1 MNTPNLLNV
10 VTRITHKIPIASLT
24 VLLQSDEATVMNR
37 DCRVTM
43 RAFADMVELTATS
56 NEQHEISRTVMAR
69 DTYTGPHAE
78 TRAALKAIHVLRC
91 VTIDTRAKIYS
102 HEATELHL
110 YIVNDAAVFNAYYVP
125 ACRALEKHYVAGRFN
140 RDRGIRAL
148 LRVATAAA
156 KQYNLEHGSMS
167 TAWNQVFTL
176 PDRERVASE
185 LLDYYLD
192 ARKTAE
198 PFWQ

>member
-10 VTRITHKIPIASLT
+10 VTRITNEIPVQYLT
-24 VLLQSDEATVMNR
+24 VFMTSDETTVMNR

-43 RAFADMVELTATS
+43 RAFADLVELTASS
-56 NEQHEISRTVMAR
+56 NEPSERSRTVMAR
-69 DTYTGPHAE
+69 DTFTGPHAE
-78 TRAALKAIHVLRC
+78 QRAALKAVHMLRC
-91 VTIDTRAKIYS
+91 VTIDTRAKIYF

-110 YIVNDAAVFNAYYVP
+110 YIINDAAVFNAYFVP

-167 TAWNQVFTL
+167 TAWNEVFPLTA
-176 PDRERVASE
+176 RERVASE

>member
-1 MNTPNLLNV
+1 MNTPNLFNV
-10 VTRITHKIPIASLT
+10 VTRITDEIPLKSVTIMMTGDET
-24 VLLQSDEATVMNR
+24 VVMNR

-43 RAFADMVELTATS
+43 RAFADLVELTASS
-56 NEQHEISRTVMAR
+56 NEPDEISRTVLAR
-69 DTYTGPHAE
+69 DSYSGPNAE
-78 TRAALKAIHVLRC
+78 YRAALKAVHMLRC

-110 YIVNDAAVFNAYYVP
+110 YIVNDAAIFNAYYVP
-125 ACRALEKHYVAGRFN
+125 ACRALEKHYVAGRFS

-156 KQYNLEHGSMS
+156 KQYNSEHGSMT
-167 TAWNQVFTL
+167 TAWNEVFSVS
-176 PDRERVASE
+176 DRERVASE